1 MMLKMVYLEFSIPL
15 GTLLLFRYQTQHEYR
30 QRKIFYHLS
39 HTRMKRIL
47 LLVFGISLSGSVFAQ
62 CSLSLPAPPAV
73 DSITGCSARLSWKSV
88 PGAAYYQLRYMPQ
101 YGSWSELINA
111 GNDTTF
117 SMTGLIPG
125 TKYFVGVAPYCDSSF
140 KRGNILGNTFITGVC
155 EVPVITSTAGET
167 EHSINVTWTTYCS
180 VTSFS
185 IRYRLVSDEFWTELN
200 DVNSPLSIAGLSAN
214 SNYEVQLQ
222 SVCSDLQSSG
232 WSSSAYGLTLMVID
246 TTGNNDTSGNNID
259 TTGNNIDTTGNN
271 IDTTG
276 NNIDT
281 TGNNIDTTGNNID
294 TTGNNIDTTGNNID
308 TTGNN
313 IDTTGNNIDTTGN
326 NIDTTGNNIDTTGN
340 NIDTTGNNIDT
351 TGNNID
357 TTATTQRPNI
367 ILIIA
372 DDMSQ
377 KTFIETGGPT
387 WFETPAI
394 SRIANEGINFMEAT
408 VTLSLC
414 APSRATIFTGL
425 YANHTGVTA
434 NQGERIDSNLLTM
447 AKVLH
452 DAGYYTGFIGK
463 YHVASMPQPGYDFW
477 LAGVNSFYGN
487 NPKFNLNGN
496 MVTMDENFT
505 TVVQENVNEFIRT
518 APRPFFLIAAHV
530 APHAPYLVQPQDE
543 GRYDD
548 EVMPFPQDFY
558 KYTHNFPDFLYPSN
572 QINITDSANLTE
584 DIKGYFESTAG
595 IEHSTD
601 TMLSIMDSLGI
612 TDSSMIIFT
621 SDNGYLFGEHQ
632 LFCKRLSYEES
643 LKVPMFIRYP
653 QWFTPHTVDT
663 TTLALNVDLCPTI
676 LDAAGIPDTF
686 HFDGKSLHYLLQN
699 PAARTQTLFQYD
711 YNSYGDGTNIPSFRG
726 IRSLDYKYVRYS
738 CEDQTEEFFDER
750 NDPLELTNLIN
761 DSSYTSLIEHY
772 RHLLDSSMQSLG
784 DTNALVVR
792 NCYLNTTQERV
803 MDSEEGDEEGEA
815 MTFRVY
821 PQPAKDN
828 VFFELRNLPTE
839 QGKITYVINNA
850 KGEFLTRKDLFYV
863 GKNFRDVIDI
873 ASLVPGVYM
882 VKISDGMSVF
892 TSKLTVGH

>member
-1 MMLKMVYLEFSIPL
+1 
-15 GTLLLFRYQTQHEYR
+15 
-30 QRKIFYHLS
+30 
-39 HTRMKRIL
+39 
-47 LLVFGISLSGSVFAQ
+47 
-62 CSLSLPAPPAV
+62 
-73 DSITGCSARLSWKSV
+73 
-88 PGAAYYQLRYMPQ
+88 
-101 YGSWSELINA
+101 
-111 GNDTTF
+111 
-117 SMTGLIPG
+117 
-125 TKYFVGVAPYCDSSF
+125 
-140 KRGNILGNTFITGVC
+140 
-155 EVPVITSTAGET
+155 
-167 EHSINVTWTTYCS
+167 
-180 VTSFS
+180 
-185 IRYRLVSDEFWTELN
+185 
-200 DVNSPLSIAGLSAN
+200 
-214 SNYEVQLQ
+214 
-222 SVCSDLQSSG
+222 
-232 WSSSAYGLTLMVID
+232 
-246 TTGNNDTSGNNID
+246 
-259 TTGNNIDTTGNN
+259 
-271 IDTTG
+271 
-276 NNIDT
+276 
-281 TGNNIDTTGNNID
+281 
-294 TTGNNIDTTGNNID
+294 
-308 TTGNN
+308 
-313 IDTTGNNIDTTGN
+313 
-326 NIDTTGNNIDTTGN
+326 
-340 NIDTTGNNIDT
+340 IDTTGNNIDT

-377 KTFIETGGPT
+377 KTFIETGGPA
-387 WFETPAI
+387 WFETPSI

>member
-47 LLVFGISLSGSVFAQ
+47 LLVLGISLSGSVFAQ

-140 KRGNILGNTFITGVC
+140 KRGNILGNTFITGAC
-155 EVPVITSTAGET
+155 EVPVITSTSGET

-259 TTGNNIDTTGNN
+259 TTGNNVDTTGNN

-294 TTGNNIDTTGNNID
+294 TTGNDID

-377 KTFIETGGPT
+377 KTFIETGGPA
-387 WFETPAI
+387 WFETPSI

-839 QGKITYVINNA
+839 QGKITDVINNA